1 MEFSS
6 IIDYTLIYATI
17 RAATPILFAAL
28 AAVITQQGNITNIGT
43 EGIMLTSAF
52 TAVVVSVFTGSW
64 VLSLVVS
71 MAMGVVMAMIMAVAH
86 IKYEADITAIGIA
99 INILALAI
107 TKFGIKQF
115 LGTSGSFTSPDI
127 VPIPRVHFV
136 FLEGSPILDDIFNN
150 WSIMEIAGIVIVLL
164 MTFVLYRTVW
174 GLRLRSVGRFPMAAE
189 TAGIN
194 VNKMKY
200 QVMIIS
206 GVLGGLAGAHLS
218 TGYSQ
223 MFIENMTNGRGFMGV
238 AAMFFGGANPMFAWI
253 GSLLFG
259 FVDSVGGRLQA
270 YGLPSQFVL
279 MLPYLITIAVLAVSL
294 WRKKVAIKKMK
305 SSIKK
310 KPLKKPHTI
319 PTTGGSKI

>member
-1 MEFSS
+1 MDLSTIF
-6 IIDYTLIYATI
+6 DYTLLYATI

-28 AAVITQQGNITNIGT
+28 AAVITQQGDITNIGT

-52 TAVVVSVFTGSW
+52 TAVLVSYKTGSW
-64 VLSLVVS
+64 VLALIVAIIAGVL
-71 MAMGVVMAMIMAVAH
+71 MALIMAIAH
-86 IKYEADITAIGIA
+86 IKYNADITAIGTA
-99 INILALAI
+99 INIFALAI

-115 LGTSGSFTSPDI
+115 LGTTGSFTDPGI
-127 VPIPRVHFV
+127 IGIPKINIP
-136 FLEGSPILDDIFNN
+136 FLESNKYFNDIFNN
-150 WSIMEIAGIVIVLL
+150 WSLMEVVGIIMVILL
-164 MTFVLYRTVW
+164 SFLLYRTVW
-174 GLRLRSVGRFPMAAE
+174 GLRLRSVGHYPMAAE

-218 TGYSQ
+218 IGYSQ

-238 AAMFFGGANPMFAWI
+238 AAMFFGGANPVFAWF

-270 YGLPSQFVL
+270 YGWPSQFVL
-279 MLPYLITIAVLAVSL
+279 MLPYIITVGVLAVSM
-294 WRKKVAIKKMK
+294 WRKVKKEENAK
-305 SSIKK
+305 SSLNFDNKMVK
-310 KPLKKPHTI
+310 EFR
-319 PTTGGSKI
+319 